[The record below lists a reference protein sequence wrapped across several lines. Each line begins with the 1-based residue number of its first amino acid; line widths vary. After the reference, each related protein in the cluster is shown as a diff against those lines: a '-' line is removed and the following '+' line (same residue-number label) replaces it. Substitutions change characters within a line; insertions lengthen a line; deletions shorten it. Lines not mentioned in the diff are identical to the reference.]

1 MGGAERPRPRKGKNM
16 TQLEVEKK
24 LLAIANE
31 RGYTPWDIHRDAVGA
46 TIRFKNC
53 TLFMM
58 RSYMMIWTAEA
69 HTPVKIMYYDDMSEL
84 DYKLIIRRIFI
95 GECVANG

>member
-1 MGGAERPRPRKGKNM
+1 M

-24 LLAIANE
+24 LLAMAKEYNFI
-31 RGYTPWDIHRDAVGA
+31 PWDIHHDAMGA

-58 RSYMMIWTAEA
+58 RSYMMVWSAKA
-69 HTPVKIMYYDDMSEL
+69 NQCVKILYYDDMSEL
-84 DYKLIIRRIFI
+84 DYRLIIRRIFI